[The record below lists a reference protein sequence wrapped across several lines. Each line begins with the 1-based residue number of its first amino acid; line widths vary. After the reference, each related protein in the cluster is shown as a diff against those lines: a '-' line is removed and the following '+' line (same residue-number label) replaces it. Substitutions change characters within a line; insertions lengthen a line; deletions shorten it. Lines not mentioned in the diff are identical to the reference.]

1 MALQFIGASGVAA
14 TSMTLPTH
22 QSGDIVVMFA
32 YRNGNNT
39 APALPAT
46 WSGIGATGGN
56 TNSSRLAYKFVTSG
70 NTPSDTWTNAT
81 QLVAHVYR
89 GCAGIGGFA
98 GSSQSNSTTITY
110 PTVTMENSGGRS
122 IVVGFAGHRT
132 ATNVETAPAGMTNR
146 ASVGTGPE
154 AAGHDTSTGV
164 TSWTATNVTVN
175 QQAASRSW
183 TLELKSEGVS
193 IIS

>member
-1 MALQFIGASGVAA
+1 MAIEFIGASGVSA

-70 NTPSDTWTNAT
+70 NTPSNTWTNAT
-81 QLVAHVYR
+81 QLIAHVYR
-89 GCAGIGGFA
+89 GCAGVGGFA
-98 GSSQSNSTTITY
+98 GSSQSNSSTITY
-110 PTVTMENSGGRS
+110 PTLTMENGNGRS

-132 ATNVETAPAGMTNR
+132 ATNVELAPAGMANR
-146 ASVGTGPE
+146 ASAGTGPE
-154 AAGHDTSTGV
+154 AAGHDTETGV
-164 TSWTATNVTVN
+164 TSWSATNVTVN
-175 QQAASRSW
+175 ATAASRSW

>member
-1 MALQFIGASGVAA
+1 MAVHFIAASGVTA

-32 YRNGNNT
+32 YRSNNNT

-46 WSGIGATGGN
+46 WSGVGATGGN

-81 QLVAHVYR
+81 HLVAHVYR
-89 GCAGIGGFA
+89 ECANVGGFA
-98 GSSQSNSTTITY
+98 GSSQANSTTITY
-110 PTVTMENSGGRS
+110 PTVTMQNNNGRS

-132 ATNVETAPAGMTNR
+132 ASNVETAPAGMVNR
-146 ASVGTGPE
+146 ASAGAGPE
-154 AAGHDTSTGV
+154 VAGHDTETGV
-164 TSWTATNVTVN
+164 TGWSATNVTVN
-175 QQAASRSW
+175 TSAASRSW
-183 TLELKSEGVS
+183 TLELRSEGVS
-193 IIS
+193 LIS

>member
-1 MALQFIGASGVAA
+1 MAIKFIGASGVSA
-14 TSMTLPTH
+14 TSMTLPAH
-22 QSGDIVVMFA
+22 VSGDIVVMFA
-32 YRNGNNT
+32 YRSGNNT

-46 WSGIGATGGN
+46 WSGIGATGAN

-81 QLVAHVYR
+81 QLIAHVYR

-98 GSSQSNSTTITY
+98 GSSQSNSATITY
-110 PTVTMENSGGRS
+110 PTVTMENADGRS
-122 IVVGFAGHRT
+122 LVVGFAGHRT
-132 ATNVETAPAGMTNR
+132 ATNVELAPAGMTNR
-146 ASVGTGPE
+146 ASAGTGPE

-164 TSWTATNVTVN
+164 TAWNATNVTVN
-175 QQAASRSW
+175 AAAASRSW
-183 TLELKSEGVS
+183 TLELKSDGVS